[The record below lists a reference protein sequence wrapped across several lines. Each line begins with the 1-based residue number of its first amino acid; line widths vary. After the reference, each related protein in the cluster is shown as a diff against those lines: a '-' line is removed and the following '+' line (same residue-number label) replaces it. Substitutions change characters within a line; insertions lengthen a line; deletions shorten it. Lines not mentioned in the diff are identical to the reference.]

1 MSSREDIM
9 SEIWRRMTLISGV
22 KYTAR
27 NPKAEP
33 GKDDFPAIQII
44 ELVDTVQ
51 QVSRRGNFPLYRR
64 LLKLAIELFIEGTS
78 EGAATKEL
86 MVFINNFKTE
96 LYRGG
101 PTLSGK
107 AVDLVE
113 FDTSQVLRPPVGTHS
128 TGISMVFNITYV
140 EDTGKLFP

>member
-1 MSSREDIM
+1 MSSREELM
-9 SEIWRRMTLISGV
+9 AEVWRRMTLINGV
-22 KYTAR
+22 QYTAR

-44 ELVDTVQ
+44 ELVDAVQ
-51 QVSRRGNFPLYRR
+51 KVSRRGSFPIYQR

-86 MVFINNFKTE
+86 MAFINDFKTE

-107 AVDLVE
+107 AVDMVE
-113 FDTSQVLRPPVGTHS
+113 FDSSQVLRPPVGTHS
-128 TGISMVFNITYV
+128 TGISMVFNITYL